1 MPRSLPALIILLAAL
16 GALWLFFWSD
26 TVDPAT
32 PGLEGFELETSGEA
46 DLAPEPL
53 ESELPDSADEPA
65 DETPEPEPEPLPEDE
80 PEKPDPTVGGLEL
93 RVTDRDGRLLDRE
106 GVTARITYVRRPDRP
121 AIPGVAEGNA
131 AVFRFRELPLGAA
144 RVYVDGDLVMPGM
157 LQATIQGGTSSR
169 RTLIVKR
176 AAALQYDIQY
186 ADGSR
191 PKEIHLSLLD
201 GEAQPVHAR
210 YRPDPAGEAPA
221 RPRQGR
227 LVRVP
232 PRGVVF
238 ALRPGTYTLK
248 AVAADGAAGEET
260 VSVSVGATTR
270 VIVPLEP

>member
-1 MPRSLPALIILLAAL
+1 MPRSLPALMILLAAL

-26 TVDPAT
+26 SVDPAT
-32 PGLEGFELETSGEA
+32 PDLGGFELETSAEA

-53 ESELPDSADEPA
+53 ESELPEDADVPD

-93 RVTDRDGRLLDRE
+93 RVTDRDGQVLDRE

-121 AIPGVAEGNA
+121 AIPGVAEGDT

-144 RVYVDGDLVMPGM
+144 RVFVEGDLLMTGM
-157 LQATIQGGTSSR
+157 LQATIQGGATSR
-169 RTLIVKR
+169 RSLIVKR

-186 ADGSR
+186 ADGTR
-191 PKEIHLSLLD
+191 PKEVHLSLLD
-201 GEAQPVHAR
+201 AQAQPVRAR
-210 YRPDPAGEAPA
+210 YRPDPAGETPA

-232 PRGVVF
+232 PQGVVF
-238 ALRPGTYTLK
+238 GLRPGTYTLK
-248 AVAADGAAGEET
+248 AVITGGGAGAET
-260 VSVSVGATTR
+260 VSVSVGATTW
-270 VIVPLEP
+270 VVVALEP